1 MHQILLQSAFT
12 CRQTVFN
19 PSLSLCAGSTS
30 QLLSNLVSEPKKWNS
45 PPPLHQIDDSSPLSH
60 QMVRAFSLRW
70 LCMSRS
76 VENPSLGLYLLQK
89 TSGGQRHRNTES
101 LPKTHLHADSPC
113 PPFSSQCFQWLM
125 MDKTIINGC
134 CFWRPSRLL
143 SQALV

>member
-1 MHQILLQSAFT
+1 MNPCLLGSIKAGKVAVYQILLQSAFT

-30 QLLSNLVSEPKKWNS
+30 QLLSNLVSEPKNWNS
-45 PPPLHQIDDSSPLSH
+45 PPPFHQIDDSSPLSH

-89 TSGGQRHRNTES
+89 TSGGQRHRNTRVRI
-101 LPKTHLHADSPC
+101 
-113 PPFSSQCFQWLM
+113 PPEN
-125 MDKTIINGC
+125 T
-134 CFWRPSRLL
+134 PSRRLTL
-143 SQALV
+143 PSVFISVFLDADDG